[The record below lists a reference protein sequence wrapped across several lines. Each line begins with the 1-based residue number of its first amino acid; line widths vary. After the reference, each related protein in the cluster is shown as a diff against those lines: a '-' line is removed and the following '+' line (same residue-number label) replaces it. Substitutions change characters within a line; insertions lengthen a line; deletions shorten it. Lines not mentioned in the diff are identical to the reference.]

1 MMEDEIV
8 DFDIDEEDVMID
20 DIYRDIEKKYR
31 NLIIY

>member
-1 MMEDEIV
+1 MEDEIV